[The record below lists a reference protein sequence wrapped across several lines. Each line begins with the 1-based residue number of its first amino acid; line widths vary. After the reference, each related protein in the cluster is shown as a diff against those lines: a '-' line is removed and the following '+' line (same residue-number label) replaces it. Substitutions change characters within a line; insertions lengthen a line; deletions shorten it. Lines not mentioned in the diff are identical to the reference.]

1 MASFRKRGKKWEY
14 RLKYTDPFTQEYKE
28 KTKGGF
34 ATKKEAQI
42 AATEF
47 ENGLLEGY
55 EQKDLPLQDFL
66 MIWLDEY
73 KKDTVRKNTFTLHSR
88 NISNHIV
95 PYFKK
100 IMLQELKPFMYQKFI
115 NHLAEDKDYSK
126 RTIELIHTTL
136 NNAMEKALTLNKIEK
151 NPCSG
156 VTIKGREKN
165 KTGLKFMETS
175 DIPRFLQAVHL
186 YGYIYWLFFKV
197 LIETGMR
204 KGEAGALQWSDI
216 DFKNMTIS
224 INKTLD
230 FQAKDKSELFGDT
243 KTYNSTRIIRM
254 SKTLADDLKQHMKYQ
269 NQKKLALNELY
280 HHDLNLVLTRDDGN
294 IVPKSSLFNA
304 FSRTLKRLNIPS
316 IPIHSLRHTHAVLL
330 LETGTDMKYI
340 QERLGHGSIQITSD
354 VYAHISKKIELDNMD
369 KFESYMESVYS
380 EKNSGQIVG
389 KNVKPLKKSNLP
401 TK

>member
-1 MASFRKRGKKWEY
+1 MASFRKRGKKWEF
-14 RLKYTDPFTQEYKE
+14 RLKYHDPFTQEYKE

-42 AATEF
+42 AAAEF
-47 ENGLLEGY
+47 ENNLLEGY
-55 EQKDLPLQDFL
+55 EQKDIPLQDFL

-73 KKDTVRKNTFTLHSR
+73 KKDTVRKNTFQLHSR
-88 NISNHIV
+88 NITNHIV

-100 IMLQELKPFMYQKFI
+100 IMLRDLKPIMYQKFI
-115 NHLAEDKDYSK
+115 NHLAENDYSK

-136 NNAMEKALTLNKIEK
+136 NNAMEKALTLSKIDK

-156 VTIKGREKN
+156 VTIKGREEN
-165 KTGLKFMETS
+165 KAGIKFMETS
-175 DIPRFLQAVHL
+175 DIPRFLQATL
-186 YGYIYWLFFKV
+186 RYDYIYWIFFKV

-204 KGEAGALQWSDI
+204 KGEAAALQWTDI

-224 INKTLD
+224 IDKTLD
-230 FQAKDKSELFGDT
+230 FGAKNKSELFGDT
-243 KTYNSTRIIRM
+243 KTFNSNRTIKI
-254 SKTLADDLKQHMKYQ
+254 SQSLVNDLKHHLSYQ
-269 NQKKLALNELY
+269 NQNKLGFGELY
-280 HHDLNLVLTRDDGN
+280 HHELNLVLCRKDGN
-294 IVPKSSLFNA
+294 FMPKSSLFNA
-304 FSRTLKRLNIPS
+304 FSRTLKKLNINPM
-316 IPIHSLRHTHAVLL
+316 PIHSLRHTHAVLL
-330 LETGTDMKYI
+330 METGADMKYI

-389 KNVKPLKKSNLP
+389 KYIKTLQKSNLP